1 MAVGLAEL
9 LDLGQ
14 DHVEELNARCRRL
27 ATARPSADDL
37 VIVKIVL
44 CFNKSAHAILQR

>member
-27 ATARPSADDL
+27 ETARPSADEL
-37 VIVKIVL
+37 VIVKFVL
-44 CFNKSAHAILQR
+44 CSNKSAHSILQR